1 MLNYLPM
8 NESATATPRRAFIT
22 GGGSGIGLAIAREF
36 AASGIGVTVSGRRAG
51 PLKESGFPFV
61 EMDVTDEQSVI
72 DGVKAAGIIDI
83 FVSNAGAAATA
94 PALKTSREMWDRMIA
109 VNLTSAYLC
118 AREAIPQMKGRGR
131 GRFIAIASTAALKA
145 YPYTGAY
152 AAAKHGLLGWIKSLA
167 LELAKTGV
175 TANAICPGFTDTPLV
190 DDALDNIVAKTKT
203 SREDAL
209 AAFVKDNPMGRLI
222 KPEEVASAALWLAG
236 DKAASIN
243 GQAIMV
249 DGGETAS

>member
-1 MLNYLPM
+1 M
-8 NESATATPRRAFIT
+8 NAASTTSPRRAFIT

-36 AASGIGVTVSGRRAG
+36 AAHGVDVTIAGRNATR
-51 PLKESGFPFV
+51 LKETGLPFI

-72 DGVKAAGIIDI
+72 TGVKAAGVIDI
-83 FVSNAGAAATA
+83 FVANAGAAATA
-94 PALKTSREMWDRMIA
+94 PALKTSREMWNDMIA

-118 AREAIPQMKGRGR
+118 AREAIPQMKTRGW
-131 GRFIAIASTAALKA
+131 GRFIAIASTAGLKA

-152 AAAKHGLLGWIKSLA
+152 AAAKHGVLGWVKSLA
-167 LELAKTGV
+167 LELATSGV

-209 AAFVKDNPMGRLI
+209 AGFVRDNPMGRLI
-222 KPEEVASAALWLAG
+222 KPQEVASAALWLASDG
-236 DKAASIN
+236 AASVN
-243 GQAIMV
+243 GQSIII